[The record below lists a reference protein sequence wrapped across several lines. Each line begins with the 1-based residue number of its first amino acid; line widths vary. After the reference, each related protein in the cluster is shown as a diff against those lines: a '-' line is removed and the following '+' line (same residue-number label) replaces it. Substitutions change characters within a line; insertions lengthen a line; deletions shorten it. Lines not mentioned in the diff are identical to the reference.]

1 MTDPMND
8 DANDLDEK
16 LDCLVAGQA
25 KVIGELLR
33 CLLESELAA
42 ALSRVKHLQAILSGS
57 LCAPPGTQGISPSE
71 SNAATPSAVI
81 LE

>member
-1 MTDPMND
+1 MTEPN
-8 DANDLDEK
+8 EFEETI
-16 LDCLVAGQA
+16 DCLFEGAA
-25 KVIGELLR
+25 AEIGTLLR

-42 ALSRVKHLQAILSGS
+42 ALARVKHLQAILSGS
-57 LCAPPGTQGISPSE
+57 FCVPPVTQGILPSE